1 MHIYICV
8 SDSQGNYSFGAK
20 EERKVFTLVEKHLHH
35 YHHGED
41 SQMSTTI
48 WERRIESF
56 RINNQQSAQITA
68 HGEKN
73 HNLSTLVIRTSSWSW
88 VRCVL
93 VCVHVW
99 ESEWET
105 QQATDWE
112 KQRETMLGKVSPNK
126 YWLLNLSDP
135 TTNSLL
141 TTWCCTQTHFVEFP
155 LHFLS
160 PCSF

>member
-73 HNLSTLVIRTSSWSW
+73 HNLSALVIRTSSWSW

-93 VCVHVW
+93 VCVHAW
-99 ESEWET
+99 ESERHSKRQTERNNW
-105 QQATDWE
+105 
-112 KQRETMLGKVSPNK
+112 KTMLGKVSPNK